1 MTTTPQSGRSAIESI
16 VRELEKIP
24 EPIQLS
30 LLDFIRSL
38 SISYSATNQPEAS
51 AMGNNASNPS
61 RKRRT
66 TSTLIAG
73 KGKTLGDIV
82 SPKYMKRDYPVSIA
96 CSHCILKLAIDYY
109 LLDAR
114 RG

>member
-1 MTTTPQSGRSAIESI
+1 MNTTPQSERSAIESI

-24 EPIQLS
+24 EPMQLS

-38 SISYSATNQPEAS
+38 GNSYTATNQAEIRS
-51 AMGNNASNPS
+51 VGSNERDPS

-73 KGKTLGDIV
+73 EGKTVGDIV
-82 SPKYMKRDYPVSIA
+82 SPIVDERDWE
-96 CSHCILKLAIDYY
+96 CLK
-109 LLDAR
+109 
-114 RG
+114 